1 MPNPRRKAETEEL
14 DAELLQPGSGTMRTV
29 PATAADLAD
38 ESAATLTLRAQAS
51 FRTIIEI
58 SPELVFLHRDGRIVY
73 ANPAV
78 VRALGATSSDELVGT
93 QLLELIHMDDR
104 PSVAS
109 CLMQPADP
117 KATCQTVGLRWRRRA
132 GGYRTTEAVAARVD
146 FEGADAVLVVARDV
160 TERAEFQHQLV
171 QRDRMAALGTLA
183 AGVAHEIN
191 NPLTYLLVNV
201 EHVLRRLRAASA
213 ADDPVAELVDGH
225 AGGLGGLAQ
234 SLQHAVDGAHRVRQI
249 VRDLLTFAQGNVEQR
264 GRVDVRSLL
273 ESATQMAW

>member
-1 MPNPRRKAETEEL
+1 MSTSPRRDTSEFDPSTSSHAPDEHAQPSCNEL
-14 DAELLQPGSGTMRTV
+14 HSGTMRRARPDAPV
-29 PATAADLAD
+29 REAPA
-38 ESAATLTLRAQAS
+38 
-51 FRTIIEI
+51 
-58 SPELVFLHRDGRIVY
+58 
-73 ANPAV
+73 
-78 VRALGATSSDELVGT
+78 SDAREGG
-93 QLLELIHMDDR
+93 D
-104 PSVAS
+104 
-109 CLMQPADP
+109 ADP
-117 KATCQTVGLRWRRRA
+117 
-132 GGYRTTEAVAARVD
+132 AR
-146 FEGADAVLVVARDV
+146 E
-160 TERAEFQHQLV
+160 QQLV

-273 ESATQMAW
+273 ESATQMAWHEIRHRARLVKTFADVPPVEANEARLGQVFLNLLI